1 MADQQEDRMTQ
12 TAAGIQP
19 PADSPDQPKRHA
31 SRRRFLRLAA
41 GCAASALP
49 LAGHATMSASLA
61 PRSLNLFNTH
71 TGEEAAITYWMGGRY
86 LKSGLSRLAMLLR
99 DHRTG
104 TTHVMDPILFDVVFQ
119 LTRLAGQS
127 NVEVVSGYRSPQTN
141 RMLRRTM
148 RGVALHSYHTKGQ
161 AIDLRIPGVPLDDLW
176 AMAVDIGKGG
186 VGFYPDSNFVH
197 VDTGPFRMW

>member
-1 MADQQEDRMTQ
+1 MTQ
-12 TAAGIQP
+12 QTEGAQQIENG
-19 PADSPDQPKRHA
+19 PDGQRPA
-31 SRRRFLRLAA
+31 SRRRFLYLAA
-41 GCAASALP
+41 GCATSILP
-49 LAGHATMSASLA
+49 LAGRATMSASLA
-61 PRSLNLFNTH
+61 PRSLTMLNAQ

-86 LKSGLSRLAMLLR
+86 LKGGLARLAMLLR

-104 TTHVMDPILFDVVFQ
+104 TTHVMDPLLFDVVFR
-119 LTRLAGQS
+119 LTKLAGQG

-141 RMLRRTM
+141 RMLRRTT

-186 VGFYPDSNFVH
+186 VGFYPDSNFIH